1 MYVEY
6 ITNNS
11 GGSWWLSDDD
21 WKALEAAGWRV
32 EWRRFLG
39 SSAQRATRQGLK
51 KKEAIDEWKRV
62 TGQNPKEKGCECCGQ
77 PHNFY
82 VNSGEPG

>member
-11 GGSWWLSDDD
+11 GGSWWLS
-21 WKALEAAGWRV
+21 EAAGWKV
-32 EWRRFLG
+32 EWRHFLG

-51 KKEAIDEWKRV
+51 KKEAIAEWERV
-62 TGQNPKEKGCECCGQ
+62 TGQNPEDEGCACCGQ
-77 PHNFY
+77 PHNFD
-82 VNSGEPG
+82 VHSGEPG